1 MLNISQQLLHI
12 SKDLNK
18 DTFDGVKTGFKKVV
32 FDISSID
39 LNDDEFVFNKNKFII
54 KTLGSK
60 KVRLSMFLEEIQQ
73 KFKDS
78 QILKDFTLVL

>member
-12 SKDLNK
+12 SKDFKK
-18 DTFDGVKTGFKKVV
+18 DTFDSVRSGFKKII
-32 FDISSID
+32 FDISTID

-73 KFKDS
+73 KIKES
-78 QILKDFTLVL
+78 QVLKDFTLVL

>member
-18 DTFDGVKTGFKKVV
+18 DSFDGIKNGFKKII
-32 FDISSID
+32 FDISTID
-39 LNDDEFVFNKNKFII
+39 LKDDEFVFNKNKFTI

-60 KVRLSMFLEEIQQ
+60 KVKLSMFLEEIQQ
-73 KFKDS
+73 KIKES